1 MRYTRSATWHAITS
15 QNTPVRTMTTVYP
28 QPSAK
33 SVFQNPSDPPDDK
46 EVMTPK
52 KPLKLRVLND
62 NK

>member
-1 MRYTRSATWHAITS
+1 
-15 QNTPVRTMTTVYP
+15 MTTVYP